1 MSGSRAS
8 GLKMVRAHGLGVEV
22 DQGLA
27 QSWALDSRLASSQS
41 FSFFSPNITTG
52 RSPQKGVPQTLPG
65 VLLLSPRWKDPHG
78 AEWGL
83 WVKLGAGG
91 GPGRGGGGGR
101 LSSGQE
107 LRGGA
112 SARVE
117 GLKMGGGW
125 VVGKGRGGGATP
137 GA

>member
-8 GLKMVRAHGLGVEV
+8 GLKMVRAHGLGRRVARAHGLGVEV

-27 QSWALDSRLASSQS
+27 QGWALDSRLASSQS

-91 GPGRGGGGGR
+91 ALAVAG
-101 LSSGQE
+101 
-107 LRGGA
+107 
-112 SARVE
+112 E
-117 GLKMGGGW
+117 G
-125 VVGKGRGGGATP
+125 VDSHQVRNS
-137 GA
+137 